1 MLHCPQ
7 CLTEYREG
15 GTECI
20 DCHVPLKPGPPPPAA
35 PTPPHEPNIQF
46 VPVRVFRGLQAP
58 FEADLAR
65 NLLQAEGIPCTVTGQ
80 LGAELLPGADRVLLL
95 VRQDDQARASEI
107 VTAFLDA
114 NKPTEAQAGE
124 EFKANNEDEPA

>member
-1 MLHCPQ
+1 MLYCPE

-15 GTECI
+15 ATECM
-20 DCHVPLKPGPPPPAA
+20 DCGVPLQPGPPPP
-35 PTPPHEPNIQF
+35 PPPSLEEPNVRF
-46 VPVRVFRGLQAP
+46 VPVRVFRGLQAQ

-65 NLLQAEGIPCTVTGQ
+65 NLLQAEGISCTVTGE

-107 VTAFLDA
+107 VRAFLDT
-114 NKPTEAQAGE
+114 NQTERQVSDE
-124 EFKANNEDEPA
+124 IQETDEDEPA